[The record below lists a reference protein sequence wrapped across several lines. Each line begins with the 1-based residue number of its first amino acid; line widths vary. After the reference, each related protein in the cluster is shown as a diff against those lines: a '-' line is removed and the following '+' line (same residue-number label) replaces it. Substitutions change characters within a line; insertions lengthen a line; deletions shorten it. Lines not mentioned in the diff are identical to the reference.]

1 VDARLLLVLVSV
13 PLAGCAVAPAKGP
26 VPGIEEASGLVRL
39 GDDLLVVG
47 DHEPDTYYR
56 VKLEAGESGRIRL
69 SPERLERH
77 RVGPGAF
84 AADLEAIGV
93 LADGRLVVLSERAAA
108 LLDARGLVAGYG
120 REVVELGG
128 RGVEGVAVRALPG
141 ATSRVA
147 VLWEGG
153 YPEVA
158 VLPAALRE
166 HAQGVAMLPLIVV
179 HDLPAGAHDVEV
191 GAEARLV
198 ELDVPLPPGEEPT
211 AQRFRAPDLVWHRL
225 RSDDPESWGFIVLLS
240 SGWAVPPAPGSIEE
254 CGKTGPDGRP
264 LRWCHKWLQRFTAD
278 GAPFGGPFD
287 LESALPEPLRTVNW
301 EGLSWFEPERS
312 LVLVYDEKVAARAVD
327 PQEAVVVPLPEGW

>member
-1 VDARLLLVLVSV
+1 MDVRLLLVLASV
-13 PLAGCAVAPAKGP
+13 PVAGCAVVPAQGP
-26 VPGIEEASGLVRL
+26 VLGIEEASGVVRL
-39 GDDLLVVG
+39 GDDLFVVG
-47 DHEPDTYYR
+47 DHESDTYYR
-56 VKLEAGESGRIRL
+56 VRLAPGEGGRIRL
-69 SPERLERH
+69 SPERLER
-77 RVGPGAF
+77 RSVGPGAF

-93 LADGRLVVLSERAAA
+93 LADGRLVVLSERLAA

-120 REVVELGG
+120 RDVAELGG

-141 ATSRVA
+141 AASRVA

-158 VLPAALRE
+158 ILPAALRE
-166 HAQGVAMLPLIVV
+166 RAKGVAMLPLIVV
-179 HDLPAGAHDVEV
+179 HDLPAGARSVEV

-198 ELDVPLPPGEEPT
+198 QLDVPRPPGEEPT

-254 CGKTGPDGRP
+254 CRTSGPDGRP
-264 LRWCHKWLQRFTAD
+264 LRWCHKWLQRFTAE
-278 GAPFGGPFD
+278 GARVGEPFD
-287 LESALPEPLRTVNW
+287 LENALPEPLRTVNW
-301 EGLSWFEPERS
+301 EGLAWFEPERS
-312 LVLVYDEKVAARAVD
+312 LVLVYDERVAARAVD